1 MNWGED
7 SQHEGQKVVY
17 GLGSATYAAEVDSI
31 GGIQY
36 RTRKRTSPT
45 TVIYDQDGLAGS
57 VYRIHDGV
65 RVSGT
70 VAAQHTMDYG
80 FTFATKTD
88 AFGHGFSYYYGY
100 TAEAEL

>member
-7 SQHEGQKVVY
+7 SVFEGQKVVY

-45 TVIYDQDGLAGS
+45 AVIYDQDGLAGS
-57 VYRIHDGV
+57 VYRIHDAV
-65 RVSGT
+65 RISGT
-70 VAAQHTMDYG
+70 VAAQHLLDYG

-88 AFGHGFSYYYGY
+88 AFGHGYSYYYGY